1 MQSTPLHSLR
11 SESQA
16 QAVLIPAEMPVI
28 DSRCLTPK
36 RPGVW
41 VLLLMRAYGP
51 VVWQAKSWQK
61 SLKCQ
66 QMLPERRHANGG
78 VPAAAAVTHVFP
90 CDDSHAFL
98 ERLGAK
104 QTPFPVPKTDT
115 QRTDTHEP
123 QAHTC
128 THNQVRS
135 AFRRSL
141 SSA

>member
-1 MQSTPLHSLR
+1 
-11 SESQA
+11 
-16 QAVLIPAEMPVI
+16 
-28 DSRCLTPK
+28 
-36 RPGVW
+36 
-41 VLLLMRAYGP
+41 
-51 VVWQAKSWQK
+51 
-61 SLKCQ
+61 
-66 QMLPERRHANGG
+66 MLPERRHANGG
-78 VPAAAAVTHVFP
+78 VPAAAALTHVFP

-104 QTPFPVPKTDT
+104 QTPFPVRKTDT